1 MIRTLSLA
9 AAAAALSACAVT
21 PPPRAAGTTTS
32 GPEQPGRQYRWQ
44 LGSGEAAVLSR
55 QAHLAMA
62 SFVAAHAKGP
72 ASSVVLAPGSTPA
85 APRFADCG
93 NRPRAVV
100 YDIDETVLLNT
111 GANYDSAVRGDPP
124 FEPARWSQWEQGGAE
139 KVEPVPGVIEGIAAI
154 RAAGV
159 TVVFNSNRD
168 RAAASATAAA
178 LASVG
183 IAGAVPGE
191 TLFLKGDVAPGSAKD
206 PRRAAIN
213 TRYCVIAMAG
223 DNLGDFADAFND
235 KALTTP
241 ARRALAQDA
250 AIASLWGNGWFL
262 IPNALYGAW
271 EGAGFDDLFPADK
284 RWTPKEGE

>member
-1 MIRTLSLA
+1 MIRGLTLA
-9 AAAAALSACAVT
+9 ASALALSACATT
-21 PPPRAAGTTTS
+21 PPPQTMAAS
-32 GPEQPGRQYRWQ
+32 QPGRQYRWQ

-62 SFVAAHAKGP
+62 AFVAAHAKGL
-72 ASSVVLAPGSTPA
+72 ASSVVLAAGSTPA
-85 APRFADCG
+85 APRFGACG

-124 FEPARWSQWEQGGAE
+124 FDPARWAAWERDGANA
-139 KVEPVPGVIEGIAAI
+139 VEPVPGVVEAIAAI

-168 RAAASATAAA
+168 RSAAAPTAAA

-183 IAGAVPGE
+183 IDKAVPGE

-206 PRRAAIN
+206 PRRAAID
-213 TRYCVIAMAG
+213 TKYCVIAMAG

-235 KALTTP
+235 KALSTP
-241 ARRALAQDA
+241 TRRALAQNA
-250 AIASLWGNGWFL
+250 RISPLWGNGWFL

-271 EGAGFDDLFPADK
+271 EGAGFDDLFPANK
-284 RWTPKEGE
+284 RWTPKEK

>member
-1 MIRTLSLA
+1 MLGG
-9 AAAAALSACAVT
+9 AALALSGCAAT
-21 PPPRAAGTTTS
+21 PPPAATAAAPT
-32 GPEQPGRQYRWQ
+32 QPGRQYRWQ

-55 QAHLAMA
+55 QAHMAMA
-62 SFVAAHAKGP
+62 AFAAAHAKGP
-72 ASSVVLAPGSTPA
+72 ASSVVLAAGSTPA
-85 APRFADCG
+85 DPVFAGCG

-124 FEPARWSQWEQGGAE
+124 FDPARWAAWERDGANA
-139 KVEPVPGVIEGIAAI
+139 VEAVPGVVDAIAAI

-168 RAAASATAAA
+168 RSAAAPTAAA

-183 IAGAVPGE
+183 IDDAVPGE

-206 PRRAAIN
+206 PRRAAID
-213 TRYCVIAMAG
+213 TKYCVIAMAG

-241 ARRALAQDA
+241 ARRALAQNA
-250 AIASLWGNGWFL
+250 RISPLWGNGWFL

-271 EGAGFDDLFPADK
+271 EGGSFDDLFPADK
-284 RWTPKEGE
+284 RWTPKP

>member
-1 MIRTLSLA
+1 VIRTLVFA
-9 AAAAALSACAVT
+9 ASALALSACAAT
-21 PPPRAAGTTTS
+21 PPPQAPAAAPGE
-32 GPEQPGRQYRWQ
+32 PKLPGRQYRWL

-62 SFVAAHAKGP
+62 AFVAAHAKGP
-72 ASSVVLAPGSTPA
+72 ASSVVLSPGSAPA
-85 APRFADCG
+85 TPRFADCG
-93 NRPRAVV
+93 NRPRAVI

-124 FEPARWSQWEQGGAE
+124 FDPARWSQWEQGGENA
-139 KVEPVPGVIEGIAAI
+139 VEAVPGAIEGIAAI

-168 RAAASATAAA
+168 RAAAAATAAA

-191 TLFLKGDVAPGSAKD
+191 TLFLKGDVAAGSAKD
-206 PRRAAIN
+206 PRRAAVD

-235 KALTTP
+235 RGLTTP
-241 ARRALAQDA
+241 ARRALAQNP
-250 AIASLWGNGWFL
+250 AIAPLWGNGWFL

>member
-1 MIRTLSLA
+1 MIRGLTLVASAL
-9 AAAAALSACAVT
+9 ALSACAAT
-21 PPPRAAGTTTS
+21 PPPPTPAAPT
-32 GPEQPGRQYRWQ
+32 QPGRQYRWQ

-62 SFVAAHAKGP
+62 AFVAAHAKGP
-72 ASSVVLAPGSTPA
+72 ASSVVLAAGSTPA
-85 APRFADCG
+85 SPRFGACG
-93 NRPRAVV
+93 NRQRAVV

-124 FEPARWSQWEQGGAE
+124 FDSARWAAWERNGANA
-139 KVEPVPGVIEGIAAI
+139 VEAVPGVVEAIAAI

-168 RAAASATAAA
+168 RSAAVPTAAA

-183 IAGAVPGE
+183 ISGAVPGE

-206 PRRAAIN
+206 PRRAAIDA
-213 TRYCVIAMAG
+213 RYCVIAMAG

-235 KALTTP
+235 RALSTP
-241 ARRALAQDA
+241 ARRALAQNP
-250 AIASLWGNGWFL
+250 AIASLWGKGWFL
-262 IPNALYGAW
+262 IPNALYGGW

-284 RWTPKEGE
+284 RWTPKEK

>member
-1 MIRTLSLA
+1 MIRGALA
-9 AAAAALSACAVT
+9 AALLPALAACVAT
-21 PPPRAAGTTTS
+21 PPPPTAAAAPT
-32 GPEQPGRQYRWQ
+32 QPGRQYHWQ

-62 SFVAAHAKGP
+62 AFAAAHARGP

-93 NRPRAVV
+93 KRPRAVV

-111 GANYDSAVRGDPP
+111 GANYDGAVRGDPP
-124 FEPARWSQWEQGGAE
+124 FDPARWAKWERGGAA
-139 KVEPVPGVIEGIAAI
+139 KVEAVPGVVDAIAAI

-168 RAAASATAAA
+168 RGAAAPTAAA

-191 TLFLKGDVAPGSAKD
+191 TLYLKGDVAPGSGKD
-206 PRRAAIN
+206 PRRAAIDA
-213 TRYCVIAMAG
+213 RYCVIAMAG

-235 KALTTP
+235 KSLTP
-241 ARRALAQDA
+241 QARRALAQRPALDA
-250 AIASLWGNGWFL
+250 LWGRGWFL

-271 EGAGFDDLFPADK
+271 EGAGLDDLFPADK
-284 RWTPKEGE
+284 RWSPEP

>member
-1 MIRTLSLA
+1 VIRGLPLA
-9 AAAAALSACAVT
+9 AAALVLSACAAT
-21 PPPRAAGTTTS
+21 PPPSVSAA
-32 GPEQPGRQYRWQ
+32 PPQPARQYRWQ

-62 SFVAAHAKGP
+62 RFVAAHANGP
-72 ASSVVLAPGSTPA
+72 ASSVVLSAGSTPA

-93 NRPRAVV
+93 TRPRAVV

-111 GANYDSAVRGDPP
+111 GASYDSALRGDPP
-124 FEPARWSQWEQGGAE
+124 FDPARWAQWEQDGANA
-139 KVEPVPGVIEGIAAI
+139 VEPVPGVVEAIAAI

-168 RAAASATAAA
+168 RAAAAPTAAA

-206 PRRAAIN
+206 PRRAAIDA
-213 TRYCVIAMAG
+213 RYCVIAMAG
-223 DNLGDFADAFND
+223 DNLGDFADAFN
-235 KALTTP
+235 ARTLSTP
-241 ARRALAQDA
+241 ARRALAQNA
-250 AIASLWGNGWFL
+250 AIAPLWGNGWFL
-262 IPNALYGAW
+262 IPNALYGGW
-271 EGAGFDDLFPADK
+271 EGAGFDDLFPADT
-284 RWTPKEGE
+284 RWTPDEK

>member
-1 MIRTLSLA
+1 VIRASGLVMAATLAGCAATPPPQTA
-9 AAAAALSACAVT
+9 AAAAAT
-21 PPPRAAGTTTS
+21 
-32 GPEQPGRQYRWQ
+32 QPGRQYRWQ
-44 LGSGEAAVLSR
+44 LGSGEAAVLSAA
-55 QAHLAMA
+55 AHRAMA
-62 SFVAAHAKGP
+62 LFARAHATGP
-72 ASSVVLAPGSTPA
+72 ASSVVLVPGSTPA
-85 APRFADCG
+85 APRLDDCG

-124 FEPARWSQWEQGGAE
+124 FDPARWAKWEQGGAT
-139 KVEPVPGVIEGIAAI
+139 KVEPVPGVVDAIAAI

-168 RAAASATAAA
+168 RAAAAPTAAA

-206 PRRAAIN
+206 PRRAAIDA
-213 TRYCVIAMAG
+213 RYCVIAMAG

-235 KALTTP
+235 RGLSTP
-241 ARRALAQDA
+241 ARRALAENAGVA
-250 AIASLWGNGWFL
+250 ALWGNGWFL
-262 IPNALYGAW
+262 IPNALYGGW
-271 EGAGFDDLFPADK
+271 EGAGFDDIFPADK
-284 RWTPKEGE
+284 RWSPER

>member
-1 MIRTLSLA
+1 MIRGLTLA
-9 AAAAALSACAVT
+9 ASALALSACVAT
-21 PPPRAAGTTTS
+21 PPPPTAAVA
-32 GPEQPGRQYRWQ
+32 PAQPGRQYRWQ

-62 SFVAAHAKGP
+62 RFAAARANGP
-72 ASSVVLAPGSTPA
+72 ASSVVLSAGSTPA
-85 APRFADCG
+85 APQFARCD

-100 YDIDETVLLNT
+100 YDVDETVLLNT

-124 FEPARWSQWEQGGAE
+124 FDPARWAQWERDGASA
-139 KVEPVPGVIEGIAAI
+139 VEAVPGVVEAIAAI

-168 RAAASATAAA
+168 RAAAAPTAAA

-183 IAGAVPGE
+183 IADAVPGE

-206 PRRAAIN
+206 PRRAAIDAK
-213 TRYCVIAMAG
+213 YCVVAMAG

-235 KALTTP
+235 KALSTP
-241 ARRALAQDA
+241 ARRALAQNA
-250 AIASLWGNGWFL
+250 GIAPLWGNGWFL
-262 IPNALYGAW
+262 IPNALYGGW

-284 RWTPKEGE
+284 RWTPKEK

>member
-1 MIRTLSLA
+1 MA
-9 AAAAALSACAVT
+9 EFAV
-21 PPPRAAGTTTS
+21 
-32 GPEQPGRQYRWQ
+32 
-44 LGSGEAAVLSR
+44 
-55 QAHLAMA
+55 
-62 SFVAAHAKGP
+62 AHARGP

-85 APRFADCG
+85 APRFAECG

-124 FEPARWSQWEQGGAE
+124 FDSARWARWEQGGAA
-139 KVEPVPGVIEGIAAI
+139 KVEAVPGVVAAIAAI
-154 RAAGV
+154 RAAGL

-168 RAAASATAAA
+168 RSAAVPTAAA

-191 TLFLKGDVAPGSAKD
+191 TLYLKGDVAPGSAKD
-206 PRRAAIN
+206 PRRAAIDA
-213 TRYCVIAMAG
+213 RYCVIAMAG

-235 KALTTP
+235 RALTP
-241 ARRALAQDA
+241 SARRTLAQSPTLDA
-250 AIASLWGNGWFL
+250 LWGNGWFL

-271 EGAGFDDLFPADK
+271 EGAGVDDLFPVDK
-284 RWTPKEGE
+284 RWSPEP

>member
-1 MIRTLSLA
+1 MIRGLTLA
-9 AAAAALSACAVT
+9 ASALALSACAAT
-21 PPPRAAGTTTS
+21 PPPAATAAAPT
-32 GPEQPGRQYRWQ
+32 QPGRQYRWQ

-62 SFVAAHAKGP
+62 AFVAAHAKGP
-72 ASSVVLAPGSTPA
+72 ASSVVLAAGSTPA
-85 APRFADCG
+85 DPVFAGCG
-93 NRPRAVV
+93 DRPRAVV

-124 FEPARWSQWEQGGAE
+124 FDPARWAAWERDGANA
-139 KVEPVPGVIEGIAAI
+139 VEPVPGVVEAIAAI

-168 RAAASATAAA
+168 RSAAAPTAAA

-183 IAGAVPGE
+183 IDNAVPGE

-206 PRRAAIN
+206 PRRAAID
-213 TRYCVIAMAG
+213 TKYCVIAMAG
-223 DNLGDFADAFND
+223 DNLGDFADSFND
-235 KALTTP
+235 KALSTP
-241 ARRALAQDA
+241 ARRALAQNA
-250 AIASLWGNGWFL
+250 RISPLWGNGWFL

-284 RWTPKEGE
+284 RWTPKEK

>member
-1 MIRTLSLA
+1 MIRALTLA
-9 AAAAALSACAVT
+9 ASALALAACAAT
-21 PPPRAAGTTTS
+21 PPPAATAAVST
-32 GPEQPGRQYRWQ
+32 QPGRQYRWQ

-62 SFVAAHAKGP
+62 AFVAAHAKGP
-72 ASSVVLAPGSTPA
+72 ASSVVLAAGSTPA
-85 APRFADCG
+85 APRFGSCG

-124 FEPARWSQWEQGGAE
+124 FDPERWAQWERDGANA
-139 KVEPVPGVIEGIAAI
+139 VEPVPGVVEAITAI
-154 RAAGV
+154 RRAGV

-168 RAAASATAAA
+168 RSAAASTAAA

-183 IAGAVPGE
+183 IDNAVPGE

-206 PRRAAIN
+206 PRRAAIDAK
-213 TRYCVIAMAG
+213 YCVIAMAG

-235 KALTTP
+235 RGLSTP
-241 ARRALAQDA
+241 ERRALAQNA
-250 AIASLWGNGWFL
+250 AIAPLWGNGWFL
-262 IPNALYGAW
+262 IPNALYGGW
-271 EGAGFDDLFPADK
+271 EGGTFDDLFPADK
-284 RWTPKEGE
+284 RWTPKEK